1 VIIRKRHPAERLISR
16 PTNCQAERSNAERAI
31 AKLHSTS
38 QAGEIRKKAKPVRE
52 AGSQLIADMHRNP
65 ATFAKRCVS
74 GNTVLVARLAK
85 ALTVAAIPEFRSKQD
100 AEKPYAN

>member
-1 VIIRKRHPAERLISR
+1 MRKRRPAERLIAR

-38 QAGEIRKKAKPVRE
+38 QADEIRKKAKPVRE
-52 AGSQLIADMHRNP
+52 AGSQLIADTHRNP

-74 GNTVLVARLAK
+74 GNSVLVARLAK